1 MSTSLNGWKVIKPGK
16 PGLVTREV
24 PGTGVRLTLNKDAAG
39 LLLYVS
45 ARVHNEVHS
54 ISANNKA
61 GQDDAGYTY
70 REARFADKFSNHASG
85 TAVDLNW
92 RRWPMLGKARSM
104 NKKEQAAASVIAED
118 VKEVVMW
125 GGNWR
130 SIKDEMHW
138 EIAPRVTAE
147 QVAAFCKKRGIQ
159 EGGTVGAPAP
169 AKPAKKPAKKTP
181 AKKKPAKK
189 KPAKK
194 KPAKKKPAKKK
205 PAKKKPA
212 KKAPAKKA
220 PAKKTPKKKEK

>member
-1 MSTSLNGWKVIKPGK
+1 MTTSLNGWKVIKPGK

-70 REARFADKFSNHASG
+70 REARFADRFSNHASG

-104 NKKEQAAASVIAED
+104 NKKEQAAAAIIARD
-118 VKEVVMW
+118 VKEVVVW
-125 GGNWR
+125 GGNWK

-138 EIAPRVTAE
+138 EIAPGVTAA
-147 QVAAFCKKRGIQ
+147 QVAAFCTKNNIQ
-159 EGGTVGAPAP
+159 ADGTVVVPEP
-169 AKPAKKPAKKTP
+169 PKPV
-181 AKKKPAKK
+181 
-189 KPAKK
+189 
-194 KPAKKKPAKKK
+194 
-205 PAKKKPA
+205 A

-220 PAKKTPKKKEK
+220 PAKKAAVKKAVKKAPSKKTPKKKDK

>member
-1 MSTSLNGWKVIKPGK
+1 MTTSLNGWKVIKPGR

-54 ISANNKA
+54 ISANNKG

-104 NKKEQAAASVIAED
+104 NSKEQVASAKIAED
-118 VKEVVMW
+118 VKEVIVW
-125 GGNWR
+125 GGNWK

-138 EIAPRVTAE
+138 EIGPGVTKA

-159 EGGTVGAPAP
+159 EDGTVAVPAPAP
-169 AKPAKKPAKKTP
+169 I
-181 AKKKPAKK
+181 
-189 KPAKK
+189 
-194 KPAKKKPAKKK
+194 
-205 PAKKKPA
+205 
-212 KKAPAKKA
+212 KKAPAKKSTAKKAVVKKA
-220 PAKKTPKKKEK
+220 PAKKPVKKTTKKKAS